1 MSAFDE
7 DIAAD
12 FILEAQEILDRLGEQ
27 LVALEQS
34 PQDNEQLNAVFRG
47 FHTLKG
53 GAGFLG
59 VHAMV
64 ELCHAAEETLGMAR
78 SGKAVLQANHFDAA
92 QQSLDWLQAMLDAV
106 SGGTE
111 PQHAPPELI
120 AMFDVDAAPAPAAV
134 AAAPVDAAAAI
145 AAAKSGSDM
154 IDEDE
159 FEALLDQLHGGA
171 APGSKPVG
179 AAAAIAAAKSGSDM
193 IDEDEFEALL
203 DQLHGSAAPGAK
215 PVGAAAAI
223 AAAKSGSDMIDE
235 DEFEALLDQLHGG
248 AAPGAKPVGAA
259 VAAAPKPAIPKPAP
273 VVPPRPASPPRPA
286 AAPAAAAKPAAAEAE
301 QTVRVDTKRLDAIV
315 NLIGELVLSRNRLK
329 TLRTRLKDEE
339 LDRAVSTLDI
349 ATARLQSAVMRTRMQ
364 PVGKVFSRF
373 PKVARDVARNLKKEV
388 ELELVGAET
397 ELDRNLVEALADPLV
412 HLVRNAI
419 DHGIEM
425 PDLREA
431 QGKQRSGHVRL
442 SAQQEG
448 DYVSI
453 EIQDDGAGIDPEK
466 LRAKAREKGLIDPE
480 AAARL
485 SSEECLH
492 LVFLPGFSTKQEV
505 TDISGRGVGMDV
517 VQSRIRELSGQIQIQ
532 SELGRGSRFLIRVPL
547 TLAILPTL
555 LVQAGQDIY
564 ALPLARVMEVLHA
577 PRTSLGWF
585 DGRAVLDRRSHTL
598 PLLDLRQWLD
608 VEPAPSTLMT
618 IVVLQ
623 VGEARFGLVVDQVR
637 GREEVVIKPL
647 PKALRGLKGY
657 AGATLIGDGR
667 MALILDVDGLRNSQG

>member
-1 MSAFDE
+1 MLTTCFRIWGCNTMSAVPD

-27 LVALEQS
+27 LVSLEQS
-34 PQDNEQLNAVFRG
+34 PQDSDQLNAVFRG

-59 VHAMV
+59 IQAMV

-78 SGKAVLQANHFDAA
+78 SGKATLQAHHFDAA
-92 QQSLDWLQAMLDAV
+92 QQSLDYLQSMLDSV
-106 SGGTE
+106 SAGEE
-111 PQHAPPELI
+111 PGYAPPELI
-120 AMFDVDAAPAPAAV
+120 AQFDVNGPATPVAAV
-134 AAAPVDAAAAI
+134 AAPASGELITDDEFEALLDTLHGGAAPTAVAGAGKADDGLI
-145 AAAKSGSDM
+145 G
-154 IDEDE
+154 EDE

-171 APGSKPVG
+171 V
-179 AAAAIAAAKSGSDM
+179 
-193 IDEDEFEALL
+193 
-203 DQLHGSAAPGAK
+203 PGAK
-215 PVGAAAAI
+215 PV
-223 AAAKSGSDMIDE
+223 
-235 DEFEALLDQLHGG
+235 
-248 AAPGAKPVGAA
+248 AAP
-259 VAAAPKPAIPKPAP
+259 AP
-273 VVPPRPASPPRPA
+273 PPRAA
-286 AAPAAAAKPAAAEAE
+286 AAPAAKPTANKPVAEAE
-301 QTVRVDTKRLDAIV
+301 HTVRVDTKRLDAIV

-329 TLRTRLKDEE
+329 TLRARLHDEE

-388 ELELVGAET
+388 ELELIGAET

-419 DHGIEM
+419 DHGVET

-431 QGKQRSGHVRL
+431 QGKPRSGHVRL

-453 EIQDDGAGIDPEK
+453 EVQDDGAGIDPER
-466 LRAKAREKGLIDPE
+466 LRQKAREKGLIDPE

-485 SSEECLH
+485 TSEECLH

-532 SELGRGSRFLIRVPL
+532 SELGRGSRFMIRVPL

-555 LVQAGQDIY
+555 LVQAGDDVY

-577 PRTSLGWF
+577 PNTSLGWF
-585 DGRAVLDRRSHTL
+585 DGRAVLDRKSHTL
-598 PLLDLRQWLD
+598 PLVDLRHWLA
-608 VEPAPSTLMT
+608 VAPAASQLLT

-623 VGEARFGLVVDQVR
+623 AGEARFGLVVDQVR

-647 PKALRGLKGY
+647 PKALRGLRGY

-667 MALILDVDGLRNSQG
+667 MSLILDVDGLR

>member
-1 MSAFDE
+1 MSAVPD

-27 LVALEQS
+27 LVSLEQS
-34 PQDNEQLNAVFRG
+34 PQDSDQLNAVFRG

-59 VHAMV
+59 IQAMV

-78 SGKAVLQANHFDAA
+78 SGQAVLQAHHFDAA
-92 QQSLDWLQAMLDAV
+92 QQSLDYLQSMLDSV
-106 SGGTE
+106 SAGTE
-111 PQHAPPELI
+111 PGYAPPELI
-120 AMFDVDAAPAPAAV
+120 AQFDVNGPATPAPAAAT
-134 AAAPVDAAAAI
+134 AAAPT
-145 AAAKSGSDM
+145 SGELITD
-154 IDEDE
+154 DE
-159 FEALLDQLHGGA
+159 FEALLDTLHGGA
-171 APGSKPVG
+171 APTAVTPTKKAGDG
-179 AAAAIAAAKSGSDM
+179 LIG
-193 IDEDEFEALL
+193 
-203 DQLHGSAAPGAK
+203 
-215 PVGAAAAI
+215 
-223 AAAKSGSDMIDE
+223 E

-248 AAPGAKPVGAA
+248 AAPGAK
-259 VAAAPKPAIPKPAP
+259 AAPVA
-273 VVPPRPASPPRPA
+273 PA
-286 AAPAAAAKPAAAEAE
+286 AAPRAPAAPALPAKPAANKPVAEAE
-301 QTVRVDTKRLDAIV
+301 HTVRVDTKRLDAIV

-329 TLRTRLKDEE
+329 TLRARLHDEE

-419 DHGIEM
+419 DHGIET

-431 QGKQRSGHVRL
+431 QGKPRSGHVRL

-453 EIQDDGAGIDPEK
+453 EVQDDGAGIDPER
-466 LRAKAREKGLIDPE
+466 LRQKAREKGLIDPE

-485 SSEECLH
+485 TSEECLH

-532 SELGRGSRFLIRVPL
+532 SELGRGSRFMIRVPL

-555 LVQAGQDIY
+555 LVQAGEDVY

-577 PRTSLGWF
+577 PNTSLGWF
-585 DGRAVLDRRSHTL
+585 DGRAVLDRKSHTL
-598 PLLDLRQWLD
+598 PLVDLRHWLD
-608 VEPAPSTLMT
+608 VEPAASPLLT

-623 VGEARFGLVVDQVR
+623 AGEARFGLVVDQVR

-647 PKALRGLKGY
+647 PKALRGLRGY

-667 MALILDVDGLRNSQG
+667 MSLILDVDGLR

>member
-1 MSAFDE
+1 MSAVSD
-7 DIAAD
+7 DITAD
-12 FILEAQEILDRLGEQ
+12 FIIEAQEILDRLGEQ
-27 LVALEQS
+27 LVSLEQA
-34 PQDNEQLNAVFRG
+34 PQDSEQLNAVFRG
-47 FHTLKG
+47 YHTLKG

-59 VHAMV
+59 VTAMV
-64 ELCHAAEETLGMAR
+64 ELCHAAEEALGIAR
-78 SGKAVLQANHFDAA
+78 AGQAVLQAHHFDAA
-92 QQSLDWLQAMLDAV
+92 QQSLDYLQSMLDAV
-106 SGGTE
+106 SSGTE
-111 PQHAPPELI
+111 PGYAPPELI
-120 AMFDVDAAPAPAAV
+120 AQFDMHGGGTAAPTAAAPAAAGGDLITEDEFEALLDQLHGGNAPTAV
-134 AAAPVDAAAAI
+134 AP
-145 AAAKSGSDM
+145 AKKADDGLIS
-154 IDEDE
+154 EDE

-171 APGSKPVG
+171 APGSKPV
-179 AAAAIAAAKSGSDM
+179 AAT
-193 IDEDEFEALL
+193 
-203 DQLHGSAAPGAK
+203 P
-215 PVGAAAAI
+215 
-223 AAAKSGSDMIDE
+223 
-235 DEFEALLDQLHGG
+235 
-248 AAPGAKPVGAA
+248 
-259 VAAAPKPAIPKPAP
+259 VAATPA
-273 VVPPRPASPPRPA
+273 PRPA
-286 AAPAAAAKPAAAEAE
+286 AATAAAKPAAKPLAEAE
-301 QTVRVDTKRLDAIV
+301 HTVRVDTKRLDAIV

-329 TLRTRLKDEE
+329 TLRARLRDEE

-373 PKVARDVARNLKKEV
+373 PKVARDVARSLKKEV
-388 ELELVGAET
+388 DLELIGAET

-419 DHGIEM
+419 DHGVEM
-425 PDLREA
+425 PELREA
-431 QGKQRSGHVRL
+431 QGKPRMGHVRL

-453 EIQDDGAGIDPEK
+453 EVQDDGAGIDPEK

-492 LVFLPGFSTKQEV
+492 LVFLPGFSTKQQV

-555 LVQAGQDIY
+555 LVQAGEDVY

-598 PLLDLRQWLD
+598 PLVDLRQWLD
-608 VEPAPSTLMT
+608 VTPAASTLLT

-623 VGEARFGLVVDQVR
+623 AGEARFGLVVDQVR

-647 PKALRGLKGY
+647 PKALRGLRGY

-667 MALILDVDGLRNSQG
+667 MALILDVDGLR

>member
-1 MSAFDE
+1 MSAVSD
-7 DIAAD
+7 DITAD
-12 FILEAQEILDRLGEQ
+12 FIIEAQEILDRLGEQ
-27 LVALEQS
+27 LVSLEQA
-34 PQDNEQLNAVFRG
+34 PQDSDQLNAVFRG
-47 FHTLKG
+47 YHTLKG

-59 VHAMV
+59 VTAMV
-64 ELCHAAEETLGMAR
+64 ELCHAAEEALGAAR
-78 SGKAVLQANHFDAA
+78 AGQAVLQAHHFDAA
-92 QQSLDWLQAMLDAV
+92 QQSLDYLQSMLDAV
-106 SGGTE
+106 SSGTE
-111 PQHAPPELI
+111 PGYAPPDLI
-120 AMFDVDAAPAPAAV
+120 AQFDVHGGAV
-134 AAAPVDAAAAI
+134 AATAAAA
-145 AAAKSGSDM
+145 APTAGGSDL
-154 IDEDE
+154 ITDDEFEALLDQLHGGNAPTAVAPAKKADDGLISEDE

-171 APGSKPVG
+171 APGTKP
-179 AAAAIAAAKSGSDM
+179 AAVVAPAPIAA
-193 IDEDEFEALL
+193 
-203 DQLHGSAAPGAK
+203 
-215 PVGAAAAI
+215 
-223 AAAKSGSDMIDE
+223 
-235 DEFEALLDQLHGG
+235 
-248 AAPGAKPVGAA
+248 
-259 VAAAPKPAIPKPAP
+259 
-273 VVPPRPASPPRPA
+273 PRPV
-286 AAPAAAAKPAAAEAE
+286 AAPAPAAKPAAKPLAEAE
-301 QTVRVDTKRLDAIV
+301 HTVRVDTKRLDAIV

-329 TLRTRLKDEE
+329 TLRARLRDEE

-373 PKVARDVARNLKKEV
+373 PKVARDVARSLKKEV
-388 ELELVGAET
+388 DLELIGAET

-419 DHGIEM
+419 DHGVEM

-431 QGKQRSGHVRL
+431 QGKPRMGHVRL

-453 EIQDDGAGIDPEK
+453 EVQDDGAGIDPEK

-492 LVFLPGFSTKQEV
+492 LVFLPGFSTKQQV

-555 LVQAGQDIY
+555 LVQAGEDVY

-598 PLLDLRQWLD
+598 PLVDLRQWLD
-608 VEPAPSTLMT
+608 VTPAASPLLT

-623 VGEARFGLVVDQVR
+623 AGEARFGLVVDQVR

-647 PKALRGLKGY
+647 PKALRGLRGY

-667 MALILDVDGLRNSQG
+667 MALILDVDGLR

>member
-1 MSAFDE
+1 MSGIAD

-12 FILEAQEILDRLGEQ
+12 FIIEAQEILDRLGEQ
-27 LVALEQS
+27 LVTLEQD
-34 PQDNEQLNAVFRG
+34 PQDSPRLNAVFRG
-47 FHTLKG
+47 YHTLKG

-59 VHAMV
+59 IHAMV
-64 ELCHAAEETLGMAR
+64 ELCHAAEETLGLAR
-78 SGKAVLQANHFDAA
+78 SGQATLQPHHFDAG
-92 QQSLDWLQAMLDAV
+92 QQSLDYLQAMLVAV
-106 SGGTE
+106 SAGEE
-111 PQHAPPELI
+111 PGHAPPDLI
-120 AMFDVDAAPAPAAV
+120 AQFDVGVAPSPAAS
-134 AAAPVDAAAAI
+134 APLAGNDT
-145 AAAKSGSDM
+145 GSEM
-154 IDEDE
+154 ISDDE

-171 APGSKPVG
+171 APTAVAPKADDG
-179 AAAAIAAAKSGSDM
+179 M
-193 IDEDEFEALL
+193 I
-203 DQLHGSAAPGAK
+203 S
-215 PVGAAAAI
+215 
-223 AAAKSGSDMIDE
+223 E

-248 AAPGAKPVGAA
+248 AVPGSTLAQQAPVAQAA
-259 VAAAPKPAIPKPAP
+259 PPPKRPVAAPAPKPAKPL
-273 VVPPRPASPPRPA
+273 
-286 AAPAAAAKPAAAEAE
+286 AEAE
-301 QTVRVDTKRLDAIV
+301 HTVRVDTKRLDAIV

-329 TLRTRLKDEE
+329 TLRVRLRDEE

-373 PKVARDVARNLKKEV
+373 PKVARDVARSLNKEV
-388 ELELVGAET
+388 ELELFGAET

-419 DHGIEM
+419 DHGVEM

-431 QGKQRSGHVRL
+431 QGKPRSGHVRL

-453 EIQDDGAGIDPEK
+453 EVQDDGAGIDPEK

-492 LVFLPGFSTKQEV
+492 LVFLPGFSTKAEV

-532 SELGRGSRFLIRVPL
+532 SELGRGSRFMIRVPL

-555 LVQAGQDIY
+555 LVQAGEDVY
-564 ALPLARVMEVLHA
+564 ALPLARVLEVLHA
-577 PRTSLGWF
+577 PATSLGWF
-585 DGRAVLDRRSHTL
+585 DGRAVLDRLSHTL
-598 PLLDLRQWLD
+598 ALVDLRHWLD
-608 VEPAPSTLMT
+608 VEPAPSHLLT

-623 VGEARFGLVVDQVR
+623 AGETRFGLVVDQVR

-647 PKALRGLKGY
+647 PKALRGLRGY

-667 MALILDVDGLRNSQG
+667 MALILDVDGLRSPHDG

>member
-1 MSAFDE
+1 MSAVSD
-7 DIAAD
+7 DITAD
-12 FILEAQEILDRLGEQ
+12 FIIEAQEILDRLGEQ
-27 LVALEQS
+27 LVSLEQA
-34 PQDNEQLNAVFRG
+34 PQDTEQLNAVFRG
-47 FHTLKG
+47 YHTLKG

-59 VHAMV
+59 VTAMV
-64 ELCHAAEETLGMAR
+64 ELCHAAEEALGAAR
-78 SGKAVLQANHFDAA
+78 AGQAVLQAHHFDAA
-92 QQSLDWLQAMLDAV
+92 QQSLDYLQSMLDAV
-106 SGGTE
+106 SSGTE
-111 PQHAPPELI
+111 PGYAPPDLI
-120 AMFDVDAAPAPAAV
+120 AQFDVHGGAVAAPAA
-134 AAAPVDAAAAI
+134 AAAPAAG
-145 AAAKSGSDM
+145 GSDL
-154 IDEDE
+154 ITDDE
-159 FEALLDQLHGGA
+159 FEALLDQLHGGN
-171 APGSKPVG
+171 APTAVAP
-179 AAAAIAAAKSGSDM
+179 AKKADDGLIS
-193 IDEDEFEALL
+193 
-203 DQLHGSAAPGAK
+203 
-215 PVGAAAAI
+215 
-223 AAAKSGSDMIDE
+223 E

-248 AAPGAKPVGAA
+248 AAPGAKPAA
-259 VAAAPKPAIPKPAP
+259 VVAPAP
-273 VVPPRPASPPRPA
+273 IAAPRPA
-286 AAPAAAAKPAAAEAE
+286 AAPAPAAKPAAKPLAEAE
-301 QTVRVDTKRLDAIV
+301 HTVRVDTKRLDAIV

-329 TLRTRLKDEE
+329 TLRARLRDEE

-373 PKVARDVARNLKKEV
+373 PKVARDVARSLKKEV
-388 ELELVGAET
+388 DLELIGAET

-419 DHGIEM
+419 DHGVEM

-431 QGKQRSGHVRL
+431 QGKPRMGHVRL

-453 EIQDDGAGIDPEK
+453 EVQDDGAGIDPEK

-492 LVFLPGFSTKQEV
+492 LVFLPGFSTKQQV

-555 LVQAGQDIY
+555 LVQAGEDVY

-598 PLLDLRQWLD
+598 PLVDLRQWLD
-608 VEPAPSTLMT
+608 VTPAASTLLT

-623 VGEARFGLVVDQVR
+623 AGEARFGLVVDQVR

-647 PKALRGLKGY
+647 PKALRGLRGY

-667 MALILDVDGLRNSQG
+667 MALILDVDGLRSPHD

>member
-1 MSAFDE
+1 MSAVSD
-7 DIAAD
+7 DITAD
-12 FILEAQEILDRLGEQ
+12 FIIEAQEILDRLGEQ
-27 LVALEQS
+27 LVSLEQA
-34 PQDNEQLNAVFRG
+34 PQDGEQLNAVFRG
-47 FHTLKG
+47 YHTLKG

-59 VHAMV
+59 VTAMV
-64 ELCHAAEETLGMAR
+64 ELCHAAEEALGAAR
-78 SGKAVLQANHFDAA
+78 AGQAVLQAHHFDAA
-92 QQSLDWLQAMLDAV
+92 QQSLDYLQSMLDAV
-106 SGGTE
+106 SSGTE
-111 PQHAPPELI
+111 PGYAPPDLI
-120 AMFDVDAAPAPAAV
+120 AQFDVHGGT
-134 AAAPVDAAAAI
+134 AAAPVAAAAP
-145 AAAKSGSDM
+145 AAGSSDL
-154 IDEDE
+154 ITDDE
-159 FEALLDQLHGGA
+159 FEALLDQLHGGN
-171 APGSKPVG
+171 APTAVAP
-179 AAAAIAAAKSGSDM
+179 AKKADDGLIS
-193 IDEDEFEALL
+193 
-203 DQLHGSAAPGAK
+203 
-215 PVGAAAAI
+215 
-223 AAAKSGSDMIDE
+223 E

-248 AAPGAKPVGAA
+248 AAPGARPAAA
-259 VAAAPKPAIPKPAP
+259 VAPAP
-273 VVPPRPASPPRPA
+273 LAAPRPA
-286 AAPAAAAKPAAAEAE
+286 AAPAPAPKPAAKPLAEAE
-301 QTVRVDTKRLDAIV
+301 HTVRVDTKRLDAIV

-329 TLRTRLKDEE
+329 TLRARLRDEE

-373 PKVARDVARNLKKEV
+373 PKVARDVARSLKKEV
-388 ELELVGAET
+388 DLELIGAET

-419 DHGIEM
+419 DHGVEM

-431 QGKQRSGHVRL
+431 QGKPRMGHVRL

-453 EIQDDGAGIDPEK
+453 EVQDDGAGIDPEK

-492 LVFLPGFSTKQEV
+492 LVFLPGFSTKQQV

-555 LVQAGQDIY
+555 LVQAGEDVY

-577 PRTSLGWF
+577 PGTSLGWF

-598 PLLDLRQWLD
+598 PLVDLRQWLD
-608 VEPAPSTLMT
+608 VTPATSTLLT

-623 VGEARFGLVVDQVR
+623 AGEARFGLVVDQVR

-647 PKALRGLKGY
+647 PKALRGLRGY

-667 MALILDVDGLRNSQG
+667 MALILDVDGLR

>member
-1 MSAFDE
+1 MSAVSD
-7 DIAAD
+7 DITAD
-12 FILEAQEILDRLGEQ
+12 FIIEAQEILDRLGEQ
-27 LVALEQS
+27 LVSLEQA
-34 PQDNEQLNAVFRG
+34 PQDSDQLNAVFRG
-47 FHTLKG
+47 YHTLKG

-59 VHAMV
+59 VTAMV
-64 ELCHAAEETLGMAR
+64 ELCHAAEEALGAAR
-78 SGKAVLQANHFDAA
+78 AGQAVLQAHHFDAA
-92 QQSLDWLQAMLDAV
+92 QQSLDYLQSMLDAV
-106 SGGTE
+106 SSGTE
-111 PQHAPPELI
+111 PGYAPPDLI
-120 AMFDVDAAPAPAAV
+120 AQFDVHGGAVAAPAA
-134 AAAPVDAAAAI
+134 AAAPAAG
-145 AAAKSGSDM
+145 GSDL
-154 IDEDE
+154 ITDDE
-159 FEALLDQLHGGA
+159 FEALLDQLHGGN
-171 APGSKPVG
+171 APTAVAP
-179 AAAAIAAAKSGSDM
+179 AKKADDGLIS
-193 IDEDEFEALL
+193 
-203 DQLHGSAAPGAK
+203 
-215 PVGAAAAI
+215 
-223 AAAKSGSDMIDE
+223 E

-248 AAPGAKPVGAA
+248 AAPGAKPV
-259 VAAAPKPAIPKPAP
+259 AAAPPAP
-273 VVPPRPASPPRPA
+273 
-286 AAPAAAAKPAAAEAE
+286 APAARPTAPAPAAKPAAKPLAEAE
-301 QTVRVDTKRLDAIV
+301 HTVRVDTKRLDAIV

-329 TLRTRLKDEE
+329 TLRARLRDEE

-373 PKVARDVARNLKKEV
+373 PKVARDVARSLKKEV
-388 ELELVGAET
+388 DLELIGAET

-419 DHGIEM
+419 DHGVEM

-431 QGKQRSGHVRL
+431 QGKPRMGHVRL

-453 EIQDDGAGIDPEK
+453 EVQDDGAGIDPEK

-492 LVFLPGFSTKQEV
+492 LVFLPGFSTKAQV

-532 SELGRGSRFLIRVPL
+532 SELGRGSRFMIRVPL

-555 LVQAGQDIY
+555 LVQAGEDVY

-598 PLLDLRQWLD
+598 PLVDLRQWLD
-608 VEPAPSTLMT
+608 VTPAASPLLT

-623 VGEARFGLVVDQVR
+623 AGEARFGLVVDQVR

-647 PKALRGLKGY
+647 PKALRGLRGY

-667 MALILDVDGLRNSQG
+667 MALILDVDGLR

>member
-1 MSAFDE
+1 MSAVPD

-27 LVALEQS
+27 LVTLEQA
-34 PQDNEQLNAVFRG
+34 PQDADQLNAVFRG

-59 VHAMV
+59 IQAMV

-78 SGKAVLQANHFDAA
+78 SGQAVLQAHHFDAA
-92 QQSLDWLQAMLDAV
+92 QQSLDYLQSMLDSV
-106 SGGTE
+106 SAGEE
-111 PQHAPPELI
+111 PGYAPPALI
-120 AMFDVDAAPAPAAV
+120 AQFDVNGSAPAR
-134 AAAPVDAAAAI
+134 AAATSAPVHATAPAGDLI
-145 AAAKSGSDM
+145 TD
-154 IDEDE
+154 DE

-171 APGSKPVG
+171 APTAVP
-179 AAAAIAAAKSGSDM
+179 IARKADDGL
-193 IDEDEFEALL
+193 I
-203 DQLHGSAAPGAK
+203 G
-215 PVGAAAAI
+215 
-223 AAAKSGSDMIDE
+223 E

-248 AAPGAKPVGAA
+248 AAPGARP
-259 VAAAPKPAIPKPAP
+259 VAAAPAVAPA
-273 VVPPRPASPPRPA
+273 PRPAV
-286 AAPAAAAKPAAAEAE
+286 APAPATAPKPAAAKPVAEAE
-301 QTVRVDTKRLDAIV
+301 HTVRVDTKRLDAIV

-329 TLRTRLKDEE
+329 TLRARLHDEE

-388 ELELVGAET
+388 ELELIGADT

-419 DHGIEM
+419 DHGVEM

-431 QGKQRSGHVRL
+431 QGKPRSGHVRL

-453 EIQDDGAGIDPEK
+453 EVQDDGAGIDPER

-532 SELGRGSRFLIRVPL
+532 SELGRGSRFMIRVPL

-555 LVQAGQDIY
+555 LVQAGEDVY

-577 PRTSLGWF
+577 PNSQLGWF

-598 PLLDLRQWLD
+598 PLVDLRHWLA
-608 VEPAPSTLMT
+608 VEPVASPLLT

-623 VGEARFGLVVDQVR
+623 AGEARFGLVVDQVR

-647 PKALRGLKGY
+647 PKTLRGLRGY

-667 MALILDVDGLRNSQG
+667 MALILDVDGLR

>member
-1 MSAFDE
+1 MSAVSD
-7 DIAAD
+7 DITAD
-12 FILEAQEILDRLGEQ
+12 FIIEAQEILDRLGEQ
-27 LVALEQS
+27 LVSLEQA
-34 PQDNEQLNAVFRG
+34 PQDSDQLNAVFRG
-47 FHTLKG
+47 YHTLKG

-59 VHAMV
+59 VTAMV
-64 ELCHAAEETLGMAR
+64 ELCHAAEETLGAAR
-78 SGKAVLQANHFDAA
+78 AGQAVLQAHHFDAA
-92 QQSLDWLQAMLDAV
+92 QQSLDYLQSMLDAV
-106 SGGTE
+106 SSGTE
-111 PQHAPPELI
+111 PGYAPPDLI
-120 AMFDVDAAPAPAAV
+120 AQFDVHGGAVAAPAA
-134 AAAPVDAAAAI
+134 AAAPTAG
-145 AAAKSGSDM
+145 GSDL
-154 IDEDE
+154 ITDDEFEALLDQLHGGNAPTAVAPAKKADDGLISEDE

-171 APGSKPVG
+171 APGTKP
-179 AAAAIAAAKSGSDM
+179 AAVVAPAPIAAPRPV
-193 IDEDEFEALL
+193 
-203 DQLHGSAAPGAK
+203 AAPA
-215 PVGAAAAI
+215 
-223 AAAKSGSDMIDE
+223 
-235 DEFEALLDQLHGG
+235 
-248 AAPGAKPVGAA
+248 
-259 VAAAPKPAIPKPAP
+259 PAP
-273 VVPPRPASPPRPA
+273 V
-286 AAPAAAAKPAAAEAE
+286 AKPAAKPLAEAE
-301 QTVRVDTKRLDAIV
+301 HTVRVDTKRLDAIV

-329 TLRTRLKDEE
+329 TLRARLRDEE

-373 PKVARDVARNLKKEV
+373 PKVARDVARSLKKEV
-388 ELELVGAET
+388 DLELIGAET

-419 DHGIEM
+419 DHGVEM

-431 QGKQRSGHVRL
+431 QGKPRMGHVRL

-453 EIQDDGAGIDPEK
+453 EVQDDGAGIDPEK

-492 LVFLPGFSTKQEV
+492 LVFLPGFSTKQQV

-555 LVQAGQDIY
+555 LVQAGEDVY

-598 PLLDLRQWLD
+598 PLVDLRQWLD
-608 VEPAPSTLMT
+608 VTPAASPLLT

-623 VGEARFGLVVDQVR
+623 AGEARFGLVVDQVR

-647 PKALRGLKGY
+647 PKALRGLRGY

-667 MALILDVDGLRNSQG
+667 MALILDVDGLR

>member
-1 MSAFDE
+1 MSAFAD

-12 FILEAQEILDRLGEQ
+12 FIIEAQEILDRLGEQ
-27 LVALEQS
+27 LVTLEQA
-34 PQDNEQLNAVFRG
+34 PEDADQLNAVFRG

-53 GAGFLG
+53 GAGFLSITP
-59 VHAMV
+59 MV

-78 SGKAVLQANHFDAA
+78 SGKAQLLAHHFDAA
-92 QQSLDWLQAMLDAV
+92 QQSLDWLQSMLDAV
-106 SGGTE
+106 SSGTE
-111 PQHAPPELI
+111 PGH
-120 AMFDVDAAPAPAAV
+120 APAALIAQFDV
-134 AAAPVDAAAAI
+134 GTAPVPAPVAVPVAPAGDLI
-145 AAAKSGSDM
+145 T
-154 IDEDE
+154 EDE
-159 FEALLDQLHGGA
+159 FEALLDSLHGKS
-171 APGSKPVG
+171 APSAV
-179 AAAAIAAAKSGSDM
+179 AAKPADDL
-193 IDEDEFEALL
+193 ITEDEFEALL
-203 DQLHGSAAPGAK
+203 DTLHGSAAPGT
-215 PVGAAAAI
+215 
-223 AAAKSGSDMIDE
+223 S
-235 DEFEALLDQLHGG
+235 
-248 AAPGAKPVGAA
+248 AAPA
-259 VAAAPKPAIPKPAP
+259 VAVAPAA
-273 VVPPRPASPPRPA
+273 PRPAPAPA
-286 AAPAAAAKPAAAEAE
+286 ARPTAAAKPAAAPAKASEPE
-301 QTVRVDTKRLDAIV
+301 HTVRVDTKRLDAIV

-329 TLRTRLKDEE
+329 TLRSRLKDEE

-373 PKVARDVARNLKKEV
+373 PKVARDVARSLQKEV
-388 ELELVGAET
+388 DLELIGADT

-419 DHGIEM
+419 DHGVEM

-431 QGKQRSGHVRL
+431 QGKPRMGRVRL

-453 EIQDDGAGIDPEK
+453 EVQDDGAGIDPER

-485 SSEECLH
+485 TSEECLH
-492 LVFLPGFSTKQEV
+492 LVFLPGFSTKQQV

-555 LVQAGQDIY
+555 LVQAGEDVY

-577 PRTSLGWF
+577 PATSLGWF
-585 DGRAVLDRRSHTL
+585 DGRAVLDRKTHTL
-598 PLLDLRQWLD
+598 ALVDLRQWLG
-608 VEPAPSTLMT
+608 VTPTLSPLLT

-647 PKALRGLKGY
+647 PRALRGLRGY

-667 MALILDVDGLRNSQG
+667 MALILDVDGLRGGQD

>member
-1 MSAFDE
+1 MSAVPD

-27 LVALEQS
+27 LVSLEQA
-34 PQDNEQLNAVFRG
+34 PQDGDQLNAVFRG

-59 VHAMV
+59 IQAMV

-78 SGKAVLQANHFDAA
+78 SGQATLQAHHFDAA
-92 QQSLDWLQAMLDAV
+92 QQSLDYLQSMLDSV
-106 SGGTE
+106 SAGTE
-111 PQHAPPELI
+111 PGYAPPELI
-120 AMFDVDAAPAPAAV
+120 AQFDVNGPATPAAATS
-134 AAAPVDAAAAI
+134 AAAGAS
-145 AAAKSGSDM
+145 SGELITD
-154 IDEDE
+154 DE

-171 APGSKPVG
+171 APTVVAVKKDDG
-179 AAAAIAAAKSGSDM
+179 M
-193 IDEDEFEALL
+193 ISEDEFE
-203 DQLHGSAAPGAK
+203 S
-215 PVGAAAAI
+215 
-223 AAAKSGSDMIDE
+223 
-235 DEFEALLDQLHGG
+235 LLDQLHGG
-248 AAPGAKPVGAA
+248 AAPGAKA
-259 VAAAPKPAIPKPAP
+259 VAVAPAP
-273 VVPPRPASPPRPA
+273 APAPRAV
-286 AAPAAAAKPAAAEAE
+286 AAPAASAASKPAPNKPVAEAE
-301 QTVRVDTKRLDAIV
+301 HTVRVDTKRLDAIV

-329 TLRTRLKDEE
+329 TLRARLHDEE

-373 PKVARDVARNLKKEV
+373 PKVARDVARSLKKEV
-388 ELELVGAET
+388 ELELIGAET

-419 DHGIEM
+419 DHGVEM
-425 PDLREA
+425 PELREA
-431 QGKQRSGHVRL
+431 QGKPRSGHVRL

-453 EIQDDGAGIDPEK
+453 EVQDDGAGIDPER
-466 LRAKAREKGLIDPE
+466 LRQKAREKGLIDPE

-492 LVFLPGFSTKQEV
+492 LVFLPGFSTKQQV

-532 SELGRGSRFLIRVPL
+532 SELGRGSRFMIRVPL

-555 LVQAGQDIY
+555 LVQAGEDVY

-577 PRTSLGWF
+577 PNTSLGWF
-585 DGRAVLDRRSHTL
+585 DGRAVLDRKSHTL
-598 PLLDLRQWLD
+598 ALVDLRHWLD
-608 VEPAPSTLMT
+608 VEPMPSSLLT

-623 VGEARFGLVVDQVR
+623 AGEARFGLVVDQVR

-647 PKALRGLKGY
+647 PKALRGLRGY

-667 MALILDVDGLRNSQG
+667 MALILDVDGLRTHHD

>member
-1 MSAFDE
+1 MSAVSD
-7 DIAAD
+7 DITAD
-12 FILEAQEILDRLGEQ
+12 FIIEAQEILDRLGEQ
-27 LVALEQS
+27 LVSLEQA
-34 PQDNEQLNAVFRG
+34 PQDTEQLNAVFRG
-47 FHTLKG
+47 YHTLKG

-59 VHAMV
+59 VTAMV
-64 ELCHAAEETLGMAR
+64 ELCHAAEEALGIAR
-78 SGKAVLQANHFDAA
+78 AGQAVLQAHHFDAA
-92 QQSLDWLQAMLDAV
+92 QQSLDYLQAMLDAV
-106 SGGTE
+106 SSGTE
-111 PQHAPPELI
+111 PGYAPPELI
-120 AMFDVDAAPAPAAV
+120 AQFDMHGGAVAAPAA
-134 AAAPVDAAAAI
+134 AAAPAAG
-145 AAAKSGSDM
+145 GSDL
-154 IDEDE
+154 ITDDE
-159 FEALLDQLHGGA
+159 FEALLDQLHGGN
-171 APGSKPVG
+171 APTAVAP
-179 AAAAIAAAKSGSDM
+179 AKKADDGLIS
-193 IDEDEFEALL
+193 
-203 DQLHGSAAPGAK
+203 
-215 PVGAAAAI
+215 
-223 AAAKSGSDMIDE
+223 E

-248 AAPGAKPVGAA
+248 AAPGAKPIA
-259 VAAAPKPAIPKPAP
+259 
-273 VVPPRPASPPRPA
+273 A
-286 AAPAAAAKPAAAEAE
+286 AAPAPIAGPRPLAAPAAPAPAAATKPAAKPLAEAE
-301 QTVRVDTKRLDAIV
+301 HTVRVDTKRLDAIV

-329 TLRTRLKDEE
+329 TLRARLRDEE

-373 PKVARDVARNLKKEV
+373 PKVARDVARSLKKEV
-388 ELELVGAET
+388 DLELIGAET

-419 DHGIEM
+419 DHGVEM

-431 QGKQRSGHVRL
+431 QGKPRMGHVRL

-453 EIQDDGAGIDPEK
+453 EVQDDGAGIDPEK

-492 LVFLPGFSTKQEV
+492 LVFLPGFSTKQQV

-555 LVQAGQDIY
+555 LVQAGEDVY

-598 PLLDLRQWLD
+598 PLVDLRQWLD
-608 VEPAPSTLMT
+608 VTPAASTLLT

-623 VGEARFGLVVDQVR
+623 AGEARFGLVVDQVR

-647 PKALRGLKGY
+647 PKALRGLRGY

-667 MALILDVDGLRNSQG
+667 MALILDVDGLRSPHD

>member
-1 MSAFDE
+1 MSAVAD
-7 DIAAD
+7 DITAD
-12 FILEAQEILDRLGEQ
+12 FIIEAQEILDRLGEQ
-27 LVALEQS
+27 LVSLEQA
-34 PQDNEQLNAVFRG
+34 PQDNDQLNAVFRG
-47 FHTLKG
+47 YHTLKG

-59 VHAMV
+59 ITAMV
-64 ELCHAAEETLGMAR
+64 ELCHAAEEALGAAR
-78 SGKAVLQANHFDAA
+78 AGQAVLQAHHFDAA
-92 QQSLDWLQAMLDAV
+92 QQSLDYLQSMLDAV
-106 SGGTE
+106 SSGTE
-111 PQHAPPELI
+111 PGYAPPELI
-120 AMFDVDAAPAPAAV
+120 AQFDVHGGASPASS
-134 AAAPVDAAAAI
+134 AAAAATP
-145 AAAKSGSDM
+145 AAAGSDL
-154 IDEDE
+154 ITDDEFEALLDQLHGGSAPTAVAPPKKADDGLISEDE

-171 APGSKPVG
+171 V
-179 AAAAIAAAKSGSDM
+179 
-193 IDEDEFEALL
+193 
-203 DQLHGSAAPGAK
+203 PGAK
-215 PVGAAAAI
+215 PVAAA
-223 AAAKSGSDMIDE
+223 S
-235 DEFEALLDQLHGG
+235 
-248 AAPGAKPVGAA
+248 
-259 VAAAPKPAIPKPAP
+259 VAAAPAPAP
-273 VVPPRPASPPRPA
+273 APR
-286 AAPAAAAKPAAAEAE
+286 AAAKPAPNKPVAEAE
-301 QTVRVDTKRLDAIV
+301 HTVRVDTKRLDAIV

-329 TLRTRLKDEE
+329 TLRTRLRDEE

-373 PKVARDVARNLKKEV
+373 PKVARDVARSLQKEV
-388 ELELVGAET
+388 DLELIGAET

-419 DHGIEM
+419 DHGVEM

-431 QGKQRSGHVRL
+431 QGKPRMGHVRL

-453 EIQDDGAGIDPEK
+453 EVQDDGAGIDPEK

-492 LVFLPGFSTKQEV
+492 LVFLPGFSTKQQV

-555 LVQAGQDIY
+555 LVQAGEDVY

-598 PLLDLRQWLD
+598 PLVDLRQWLD
-608 VEPAPSTLMT
+608 VTPAASPLLT

-623 VGEARFGLVVDQVR
+623 AGEARFGLVVDQVR

-647 PKALRGLKGY
+647 PKALRGLRGY

-667 MALILDVDGLRNSQG
+667 MALILDVDGLR

>member
-1 MSAFDE
+1 MSAVPD

-27 LVALEQS
+27 LVSLEQS
-34 PQDNEQLNAVFRG
+34 PQDSDQLNAVFRG

-59 VHAMV
+59 IQAMV

-78 SGKAVLQANHFDAA
+78 SGQAVLQAHHFDAA
-92 QQSLDWLQAMLDAV
+92 QQSLDYLQSMLDSVAA
-106 SGGTE
+106 GTE
-111 PQHAPPELI
+111 PGYAPPALI
-120 AMFDVDAAPAPAAV
+120 AQFDVNGPAVPAAV
-134 AAAPVDAAAAI
+134 AAATPANPDLI
-145 AAAKSGSDM
+145 TD
-154 IDEDE
+154 DE
-159 FEALLDQLHGGA
+159 FEALLDTLHGGA
-171 APGSKPVG
+171 APTAVTPTKKGDDG
-179 AAAAIAAAKSGSDM
+179 LIG
-193 IDEDEFEALL
+193 
-203 DQLHGSAAPGAK
+203 
-215 PVGAAAAI
+215 
-223 AAAKSGSDMIDE
+223 E

-248 AAPGAKPVGAA
+248 AAPGALQ
-259 VAAAPKPAIPKPAP
+259 AAAPAPA
-273 VVPPRPASPPRPA
+273 PRPA
-286 AAPAAAAKPAAAEAE
+286 AAPAAAKPAANKPVAEAE
-301 QTVRVDTKRLDAIV
+301 HTVRVDTKRLDAIV

-329 TLRTRLKDEE
+329 TLRARLHDEE

-431 QGKQRSGHVRL
+431 QGKTRSGNVRL

-453 EIQDDGAGIDPEK
+453 EVQDDGAGIDPER

-555 LVQAGQDIY
+555 LVQAGEDIY

-577 PRTSLGWF
+577 PNTSLGWF

-598 PLLDLRQWLD
+598 PLVDLRHWLD
-608 VEPAPSTLMT
+608 VEPAASSLLT

-623 VGEARFGLVVDQVR
+623 AGEARFGLVVDQVR

-647 PKALRGLKGY
+647 PKALRGLRGY

-667 MALILDVDGLRNSQG
+667 MSLILDVDGLR

>member
-1 MSAFDE
+1 MSAVSD
-7 DIAAD
+7 DITAD
-12 FILEAQEILDRLGEQ
+12 FIIEAQEILDRLGEQ
-27 LVALEQS
+27 LVSLEQA
-34 PQDNEQLNAVFRG
+34 PQDSDQLNAVFRCY
-47 FHTLKG
+47 HTLKG

-59 VHAMV
+59 VTAMV
-64 ELCHAAEETLGMAR
+64 ELCHAAEEALGAAR
-78 SGKAVLQANHFDAA
+78 AGQAVLQAHHFDAA
-92 QQSLDWLQAMLDAV
+92 QQSLDYLQSMLDAV
-106 SGGTE
+106 SSGTE
-111 PQHAPPELI
+111 PGYAPPDLI
-120 AMFDVDAAPAPAAV
+120 AQFDVHGGAVAAPAA
-134 AAAPVDAAAAI
+134 AAAPTAG
-145 AAAKSGSDM
+145 GSDL
-154 IDEDE
+154 ITDDEFEALLDQLHGGNAPTAVAPAKKADDGLISEDE

-171 APGSKPVG
+171 APGTKP
-179 AAAAIAAAKSGSDM
+179 AAVVAPAPIAA
-193 IDEDEFEALL
+193 
-203 DQLHGSAAPGAK
+203 
-215 PVGAAAAI
+215 
-223 AAAKSGSDMIDE
+223 
-235 DEFEALLDQLHGG
+235 
-248 AAPGAKPVGAA
+248 
-259 VAAAPKPAIPKPAP
+259 
-273 VVPPRPASPPRPA
+273 PRPV
-286 AAPAAAAKPAAAEAE
+286 AAPAPAAKPAAKPLAEAE
-301 QTVRVDTKRLDAIV
+301 HTVRVDTKRLDAIV

-329 TLRTRLKDEE
+329 TLRARLRDEE

-373 PKVARDVARNLKKEV
+373 PKVARDVARSLKKEV
-388 ELELVGAET
+388 DLELIGAET

-419 DHGIEM
+419 DHGVEM

-431 QGKQRSGHVRL
+431 QGKPRMGHVRL

-453 EIQDDGAGIDPEK
+453 EVQDDGAGIDPEK

-492 LVFLPGFSTKQEV
+492 LVFLPGFSTKQQV

-555 LVQAGQDIY
+555 LVQAGEDVY

-598 PLLDLRQWLD
+598 PLVDLRQWLD
-608 VEPAPSTLMT
+608 VTPAASPLLT

-623 VGEARFGLVVDQVR
+623 AGEARFGLVVDQVR

-647 PKALRGLKGY
+647 PKALRGLRGY

-667 MALILDVDGLRNSQG
+667 MALILDVDGLR

>member
-1 MSAFDE
+1 MSAVSD
-7 DIAAD
+7 DITAD
-12 FILEAQEILDRLGEQ
+12 FIIEAQEILDRLGEQ
-27 LVALEQS
+27 LVSLEQA
-34 PQDNEQLNAVFRG
+34 PQDTEQLNAVFRG
-47 FHTLKG
+47 YHTLKG

-59 VHAMV
+59 VTAMV
-64 ELCHAAEETLGMAR
+64 ELCHAAEEALGIAR
-78 SGKAVLQANHFDAA
+78 AGQAVLQAHHFDAA
-92 QQSLDWLQAMLDAV
+92 QQSLDYLQAMLDAV
-106 SGGTE
+106 SSGTE
-111 PQHAPPELI
+111 PGYAPPELI
-120 AMFDVDAAPAPAAV
+120 AQFDMHGGAVAAPAA
-134 AAAPVDAAAAI
+134 AAAPAAG
-145 AAAKSGSDM
+145 GSDL
-154 IDEDE
+154 ITDDE
-159 FEALLDQLHGGA
+159 FEALLDQLHGGN
-171 APGSKPVG
+171 APTAV
-179 AAAAIAAAKSGSDM
+179 
-193 IDEDEFEALL
+193 
-203 DQLHGSAAPGAK
+203 APARKADDGL
-215 PVGAAAAI
+215 I
-223 AAAKSGSDMIDE
+223 SE

-248 AAPGAKPVGAA
+248 AAPGAKPIA
-259 VAAAPKPAIPKPAP
+259 
-273 VVPPRPASPPRPA
+273 A
-286 AAPAAAAKPAAAEAE
+286 AAPAPIAAPRPLAAPAAPASAAATKPAAKPLAEAE
-301 QTVRVDTKRLDAIV
+301 HTVRVDTKRLDAIV

-329 TLRTRLKDEE
+329 TLRARLRDEE

-373 PKVARDVARNLKKEV
+373 PKVARDVARSLKKEV
-388 ELELVGAET
+388 DLELIGAET

-419 DHGIEM
+419 DHGVEM

-431 QGKQRSGHVRL
+431 QGKPRMGHVRL

-453 EIQDDGAGIDPEK
+453 EVQDDGAGIDPEK

-492 LVFLPGFSTKQEV
+492 LVFLPGFSTKQQV

-555 LVQAGQDIY
+555 LVQAGEDVY

-598 PLLDLRQWLD
+598 PLVDLRQWLD
-608 VEPAPSTLMT
+608 VTPAASTLLT

-623 VGEARFGLVVDQVR
+623 AGEARFGLVVDQVR

-647 PKALRGLKGY
+647 PKALRGLRGY

-667 MALILDVDGLRNSQG
+667 MALILDVDGLRSPHD

>member
-1 MSAFDE
+1 MSAFAD

-12 FILEAQEILDRLGEQ
+12 FIIEAQEILDRLGEQ
-27 LVALEQS
+27 LVTLEQA
-34 PQDNEQLNAVFRG
+34 PEDADQLNAVFRG

-53 GAGFLG
+53 GAGFLSITP
-59 VHAMV
+59 MV

-78 SGKAVLQANHFDAA
+78 SGKAQLLAHHFDAA
-92 QQSLDWLQAMLDAV
+92 QQSLDWLQSMLDAV
-106 SGGTE
+106 SSGTE
-111 PQHAPPELI
+111 PGH
-120 AMFDVDAAPAPAAV
+120 APAALIAQFDVGTAPVPAPV
-134 AAAPVDAAAAI
+134 AAAGDLI
-145 AAAKSGSDM
+145 T
-154 IDEDE
+154 EDE
-159 FEALLDQLHGGA
+159 FEALLDSLHGKS
-171 APGSKPVG
+171 APSAV
-179 AAAAIAAAKSGSDM
+179 AAKPADDL
-193 IDEDEFEALL
+193 ITEDEFEALL
-203 DQLHGSAAPGAK
+203 DTLHGSAAPGT
-215 PVGAAAAI
+215 
-223 AAAKSGSDMIDE
+223 S
-235 DEFEALLDQLHGG
+235 
-248 AAPGAKPVGAA
+248 AAPA
-259 VAAAPKPAIPKPAP
+259 VAVAVAPAA
-273 VVPPRPASPPRPA
+273 PRPAPAPA
-286 AAPAAAAKPAAAEAE
+286 ARPTAAAKPAAAPAKASEPE
-301 QTVRVDTKRLDAIV
+301 HTVRVDTKRLDAIV

-329 TLRTRLKDEE
+329 TLRSRLKDEE

-373 PKVARDVARNLKKEV
+373 PKVARDVARSLQKEV
-388 ELELVGAET
+388 DLELIGADT

-419 DHGIEM
+419 DHGVEM

-431 QGKQRSGHVRL
+431 QGKPRMGRVRL

-453 EIQDDGAGIDPEK
+453 EVQDDGAGIDPER

-485 SSEECLH
+485 TSEECLH
-492 LVFLPGFSTKQEV
+492 LVFLPGFSTKQQV

-555 LVQAGQDIY
+555 LVQAGEDVY

-577 PRTSLGWF
+577 PATSLGWF
-585 DGRAVLDRRSHTL
+585 DGRAVLDRKTHTL
-598 PLLDLRQWLD
+598 ALVDLRQWLG
-608 VEPAPSTLMT
+608 VTPTLSPLLT

-647 PKALRGLKGY
+647 PRALRGLRGY

-667 MALILDVDGLRNSQG
+667 MALILDVDGLRGGQD

>member
-1 MSAFDE
+1 MSAVPD

-27 LVALEQS
+27 LVSLEQA
-34 PQDNEQLNAVFRG
+34 PQDADQLNAVFRG

-59 VHAMV
+59 IQAMV

-78 SGKAVLQANHFDAA
+78 SGQATLQAHHFDAA
-92 QQSLDWLQAMLDAV
+92 QQSLDYLQSMLDSV
-106 SGGTE
+106 SAGTE
-111 PQHAPPELI
+111 PGYAPPELI
-120 AMFDVDAAPAPAAV
+120 AQFDVNGPVTPAPAA
-134 AAAPVDAAAAI
+134 ATSPG
-145 AAAKSGSDM
+145 SGGEM
-154 IDEDE
+154 ITDDE

-171 APGSKPVG
+171 APTAV
-179 AAAAIAAAKSGSDM
+179 
-193 IDEDEFEALL
+193 
-203 DQLHGSAAPGAK
+203 AAPKKDDGLI
-215 PVGAAAAI
+215 G
-223 AAAKSGSDMIDE
+223 E

-248 AAPGAKPVGAA
+248 AVPGAKAI
-259 VAAAPKPAIPKPAP
+259 AAAS
-273 VVPPRPASPPRPA
+273 VPA
-286 AAPAAAAKPAAAEAE
+286 AAPRAVAAPAAPSAKPAPAKPVAEAE
-301 QTVRVDTKRLDAIV
+301 HTVRVDTKRLDAIV

-329 TLRTRLKDEE
+329 TLRARLHDEE

-373 PKVARDVARNLKKEV
+373 PKVARDVARSLKKEV
-388 ELELVGAET
+388 ELELIGAET

-419 DHGIEM
+419 DHGVEM

-431 QGKQRSGHVRL
+431 QGKPRSGHVRL

-453 EIQDDGAGIDPEK
+453 EVQDDGAGIDPER
-466 LRAKAREKGLIDPE
+466 LRQKAREKGLIDPE

-492 LVFLPGFSTKQEV
+492 LVFLPGFSTKQQV

-532 SELGRGSRFLIRVPL
+532 SELGRGSRFMIRVPL

-555 LVQAGQDIY
+555 LVQAGEDVY

-577 PRTSLGWF
+577 PNTSLGWF
-585 DGRAVLDRRSHTL
+585 DGRAVLDRKSHTL
-598 PLLDLRQWLD
+598 ALVDLRHWLD
-608 VEPAPSTLMT
+608 VEPMPSSLLT

-623 VGEARFGLVVDQVR
+623 AGEARFGLVVDQVR

-647 PKALRGLKGY
+647 PKALRGLRGY

-667 MALILDVDGLRNSQG
+667 MALILDVDGLRTHHD

>member
-1 MSAFDE
+1 MSAVSD
-7 DIAAD
+7 DITAD
-12 FILEAQEILDRLGEQ
+12 FIIEAQEILDRLGEQ
-27 LVALEQS
+27 LVSLEQA
-34 PQDNEQLNAVFRG
+34 PQDSEQLNAVFRG
-47 FHTLKG
+47 YHTLKG

-59 VHAMV
+59 VTAMV
-64 ELCHAAEETLGMAR
+64 ELCHAAEEALGIAR
-78 SGKAVLQANHFDAA
+78 AGQAVLQAHHFDAA
-92 QQSLDWLQAMLDAV
+92 QQSLDYLQSMLDAV
-106 SGGTE
+106 SSGTE
-111 PQHAPPELI
+111 PGYAPPELI
-120 AMFDVDAAPAPAAV
+120 AQFDMHGGGTAAPTAAVPAAAGGDLITEDEFEALLDQLHGGNAPTAVAPAKKA
-134 AAAPVDAAAAI
+134 DDGLI
-145 AAAKSGSDM
+145 S
-154 IDEDE
+154 EDE

-171 APGSKPVG
+171 APGSKPV
-179 AAAAIAAAKSGSDM
+179 AAT
-193 IDEDEFEALL
+193 
-203 DQLHGSAAPGAK
+203 P
-215 PVGAAAAI
+215 
-223 AAAKSGSDMIDE
+223 
-235 DEFEALLDQLHGG
+235 
-248 AAPGAKPVGAA
+248 
-259 VAAAPKPAIPKPAP
+259 VAATPA
-273 VVPPRPASPPRPA
+273 PRPA
-286 AAPAAAAKPAAAEAE
+286 AATPAAKPAAKPLAEAE
-301 QTVRVDTKRLDAIV
+301 HTVRVDTKRLDAIV

-329 TLRTRLKDEE
+329 TLRARLRDEE

-373 PKVARDVARNLKKEV
+373 PKVARDVARSLKKEV
-388 ELELVGAET
+388 DLELIGAET

-419 DHGIEM
+419 DHGVEM
-425 PDLREA
+425 PELREA
-431 QGKQRSGHVRL
+431 QGKPRMGHVRL

-453 EIQDDGAGIDPEK
+453 EVQDDGAGIDPEK

-492 LVFLPGFSTKQEV
+492 LVFLPGFSTKQQV

-555 LVQAGQDIY
+555 LVQAGEDVY

-598 PLLDLRQWLD
+598 PLVDLRQWLD
-608 VEPAPSTLMT
+608 VTPAASTLLT

-623 VGEARFGLVVDQVR
+623 AGEARFGLVVDQVR

-647 PKALRGLKGY
+647 PKALRGLRGY

-667 MALILDVDGLRNSQG
+667 MALILDVDGLR

>member
-1 MSAFDE
+1 MSAIAD

-12 FILEAQEILDRLGEQ
+12 FIVEAQEILDRLGEQ
-27 LVALEQS
+27 LVTLEQS
-34 PQDNEQLNAVFRG
+34 ADDSEQLNAVFRG

-53 GAGFLG
+53 GAGFLAI
-59 VHAMV
+59 HPMV
-64 ELCHAAEETLGMAR
+64 ELCHAAEEALGIAR
-78 SGKAVLQANHFDAA
+78 AGQAPLLAHHFDAA

-111 PQHAPPELI
+111 PPHAPPSLI
-120 AMFDVDAAPAPAAV
+120 AQFDMSPPAAPAPVPV
-134 AAAPVDAAAAI
+134 AAPAA
-145 AAAKSGSDM
+145 SGDLISD
-154 IDEDE
+154 
-159 FEALLDQLHGGA
+159 
-171 APGSKPVG
+171 
-179 AAAAIAAAKSGSDM
+179 
-193 IDEDEFEALL
+193 DEFEALL
-203 DQLHGSAAPGAK
+203 DQLHGSGAPAAVTAAPAK
-215 PVGAAAAI
+215 P
-223 AAAKSGSDMIDE
+223 SGGGDLISD

-248 AAPGAKPVGAA
+248 AAPGAQPAVTA
-259 VAAAPKPAIPKPAP
+259 VATVPAAPTPAPPRAAPPSIPKPA
-273 VVPPRPASPPRPA
+273 
-286 AAPAAAAKPAAAEAE
+286 AKAAAEADH
-301 QTVRVDTKRLDAIV
+301 TVRVDTKRLDAIV

-373 PKVARDVARNLKKEV
+373 PKLARDVARNLKKEV
-388 ELELVGAET
+388 ELELVGADT

-412 HLVRNAI
+412 HLVRNSI
-419 DHGIEM
+419 DHGVEM

-431 QGKQRSGHVRL
+431 QGKPRSGHVRL

-453 EIQDDGAGIDPEK
+453 EVQDDGAGIDPER
-466 LRAKAREKGLIDPE
+466 LRSKAREKGLIDPE

-485 SSEECLH
+485 TTEECLH
-492 LVFLPGFSTKQEV
+492 LVFLPGFSTKTEV

-532 SELGRGSRFLIRVPL
+532 SELGRGSRFMIRVPL

-555 LVQAGQDIY
+555 LVQAGDDVY

-577 PRTSLGWF
+577 PATSLGWF
-585 DGRAVLDRRSHTL
+585 DGRAVLDRKSHTL
-598 PLLDLRQWLD
+598 ALVDLRQWLD
-608 VEPAPSTLMT
+608 VEPIPSALLT

-623 VGEARFGLVVDQVR
+623 AGEHRFGLVVDQVR

-647 PKALRGLKGY
+647 PKALRGLRGY

-667 MALILDVDGLRNSQG
+667 MALILDVDGLRSPA

>member
-1 MSAFDE
+1 MSAVPD

-27 LVALEQS
+27 LVTLEQA
-34 PQDNEQLNAVFRG
+34 PQDADQLNAVFRG

-59 VHAMV
+59 IQAMV

-78 SGKAVLQANHFDAA
+78 SGQAVLQAHHFDAA
-92 QQSLDWLQAMLDAV
+92 QQSLDYLQSMLDSV
-106 SGGTE
+106 SAGEE
-111 PQHAPPELI
+111 PGYAPPALI
-120 AMFDVDAAPAPAAV
+120 AQFDVNGGAPAPIATAPTAAAAAPA
-134 AAAPVDAAAAI
+134 
-145 AAAKSGSDM
+145 SDL
-154 IDEDE
+154 ITDDE

-171 APGSKPVG
+171 APTAVP
-179 AAAAIAAAKSGSDM
+179 AAAPVP
-193 IDEDEFEALL
+193 
-203 DQLHGSAAPGAK
+203 QPAAPPA
-215 PVGAAAAI
+215 PTLTPAA
-223 AAAKSGSDMIDE
+223 
-235 DEFEALLDQLHGG
+235 
-248 AAPGAKPVGAA
+248 
-259 VAAAPKPAIPKPAP
+259 AAAPKPA
-273 VVPPRPASPPRPA
+273 
-286 AAPAAAAKPAAAEAE
+286 AAKPVAEAE
-301 QTVRVDTKRLDAIV
+301 HTVRVDTKRLDAIV

-329 TLRTRLKDEE
+329 TLRARLHDEE

-388 ELELVGAET
+388 ELELIGADT

-419 DHGIEM
+419 DHGVEM

-431 QGKQRSGHVRL
+431 QGKPRSGHVRL

-453 EIQDDGAGIDPEK
+453 EVQDDGAGIDPER

-532 SELGRGSRFLIRVPL
+532 SELGRGSRFMIRVPL

-555 LVQAGQDIY
+555 LVQAGEDVY

-577 PRTSLGWF
+577 PNSQLGWF

-598 PLLDLRQWLD
+598 PLVDLRHWLA
-608 VEPAPSTLMT
+608 VEPVASPLLT

-623 VGEARFGLVVDQVR
+623 AGEARFGLVVDQVR

-647 PKALRGLKGY
+647 PKTLRGLRGY

-667 MALILDVDGLRNSQG
+667 MALILDVDGLR

>member
-1 MSAFDE
+1 MSAVSD
-7 DIAAD
+7 DITAD
-12 FILEAQEILDRLGEQ
+12 FIIEAQEILDRLGEQ
-27 LVALEQS
+27 LVSLEQA
-34 PQDNEQLNAVFRG
+34 PQDSDQLNAVFRG
-47 FHTLKG
+47 YHTLKG

-59 VHAMV
+59 VTAMV
-64 ELCHAAEETLGMAR
+64 ELCHAAEEALGAAR
-78 SGKAVLQANHFDAA
+78 AGQAVLQAHHFDAA
-92 QQSLDWLQAMLDAV
+92 QQSLDYLQSMLDAV
-106 SGGTE
+106 SSGTE
-111 PQHAPPELI
+111 PGYAPPHLI
-120 AMFDVDAAPAPAAV
+120 AQFDVHGSAVAAPAA
-134 AAAPVDAAAAI
+134 AAAPSAGA
-145 AAAKSGSDM
+145 SDL
-154 IDEDE
+154 ITDDE
-159 FEALLDQLHGGA
+159 FEALLDQLHGGN
-171 APGSKPVG
+171 APTAVTPTKKADDGLIS
-179 AAAAIAAAKSGSDM
+179 
-193 IDEDEFEALL
+193 EDEFE
-203 DQLHGSAAPGAK
+203 S
-215 PVGAAAAI
+215 
-223 AAAKSGSDMIDE
+223 
-235 DEFEALLDQLHGG
+235 LLDQLHGG
-248 AAPGAKPVGAA
+248 AAPGAKPV
-259 VAAAPKPAIPKPAP
+259 AAAPPAP
-273 VVPPRPASPPRPA
+273 
-286 AAPAAAAKPAAAEAE
+286 APAARPTAPAPAAKPAAKPLAEAE
-301 QTVRVDTKRLDAIV
+301 HTVRVDTKRLDAIV

-329 TLRTRLKDEE
+329 TLRARLRDEE

-373 PKVARDVARNLKKEV
+373 PKVARDVARSLKKEV
-388 ELELVGAET
+388 DLELIGAET

-419 DHGIEM
+419 DHGVEM

-431 QGKQRSGHVRL
+431 QGKPRMGHVRL

-453 EIQDDGAGIDPEK
+453 EVQDDGAGIDPEK

-492 LVFLPGFSTKQEV
+492 LVFLPGFSTKQQV

-532 SELGRGSRFLIRVPL
+532 SELGRGSRFMIRVPL

-555 LVQAGQDIY
+555 LVQAGEDVY

-598 PLLDLRQWLD
+598 PLVDLRQWLD
-608 VEPAPSTLMT
+608 VTPAASTLLT

-623 VGEARFGLVVDQVR
+623 AGEARFGLVVDQVR

-647 PKALRGLKGY
+647 PKALRGLRGY

-667 MALILDVDGLRNSQG
+667 MALILDVDGLR

>member
-1 MSAFDE
+1 MSAVPD

-27 LVALEQS
+27 LVSLEQA
-34 PQDNEQLNAVFRG
+34 PQDTDQLNAVFRG

-59 VHAMV
+59 IQAMV

-78 SGKAVLQANHFDAA
+78 SGQATLQAHHFDAA
-92 QQSLDWLQAMLDAV
+92 QQSLDYLQSMLDSV
-106 SGGTE
+106 SAGTE
-111 PQHAPPELI
+111 PGYAPPELI
-120 AMFDVDAAPAPAAV
+120 AQFDVNGPATPAPAA
-134 AAAPVDAAAAI
+134 ATTAS
-145 AAAKSGSDM
+145 SGGEM
-154 IDEDE
+154 ITDDE

-171 APGSKPVG
+171 APT
-179 AAAAIAAAKSGSDM
+179 AIAAPKKDDGL
-193 IDEDEFEALL
+193 I
-203 DQLHGSAAPGAK
+203 G
-215 PVGAAAAI
+215 
-223 AAAKSGSDMIDE
+223 E

-248 AAPGAKPVGAA
+248 AVPGAKA
-259 VAAAPKPAIPKPAP
+259 VAAAPAP
-273 VVPPRPASPPRPA
+273 RAV
-286 AAPAAAAKPAAAEAE
+286 AAPAAPMAKPAPPKPVAEAE
-301 QTVRVDTKRLDAIV
+301 HTVRVDTKRLDAIV

-329 TLRTRLKDEE
+329 TLRARLHDEE

-373 PKVARDVARNLKKEV
+373 PKVARDVARSLKKEV
-388 ELELVGAET
+388 ELELIGAET

-419 DHGIEM
+419 DHGVEM

-431 QGKQRSGHVRL
+431 QGKPRSGHVRL

-453 EIQDDGAGIDPEK
+453 EVQDDGAGIDPER
-466 LRAKAREKGLIDPE
+466 LRQKAREKGLIDPE

-492 LVFLPGFSTKQEV
+492 LVFLPGFSTKQQV

-532 SELGRGSRFLIRVPL
+532 SELGRGSRFMIRVPL

-555 LVQAGQDIY
+555 LVQAGEDVY

-577 PRTSLGWF
+577 PNTSLGWF
-585 DGRAVLDRRSHTL
+585 DGRAVLDRKSHTL
-598 PLLDLRQWLD
+598 ALVDLRHWLD
-608 VEPAPSTLMT
+608 VEPMPSSLLT

-623 VGEARFGLVVDQVR
+623 AGEARFGLVVDQVR

-647 PKALRGLKGY
+647 PKALRGLRGY

-667 MALILDVDGLRNSQG
+667 MALILDVDGLRTHHD

>member
-1 MSAFDE
+1 MGAVAD
-7 DIAAD
+7 DITAD
-12 FILEAQEILDRLGEQ
+12 FIIEAQEILDRLGEQ
-27 LVALEQS
+27 LVSLEQA
-34 PQDNEQLNAVFRG
+34 PQDSEQLNAVFRG
-47 FHTLKG
+47 YHTLKG

-59 VHAMV
+59 ITAMV
-64 ELCHAAEETLGMAR
+64 ELCHAAEEALGAVR
-78 SGKAVLQANHFDAA
+78 AGQAVLQAHHFDAA
-92 QQSLDWLQAMLDAV
+92 QQSLDYLQSMLDAV
-106 SGGTE
+106 SSGTE
-111 PQHAPPELI
+111 PGFAPPELV
-120 AMFDVDAAPAPAAV
+120 AQFDVHGGGTAAPSAATPNAGAGDLITDDEFEALLDQLHGGKAPATV
-134 AAAPVDAAAAI
+134 AAAKKAD
-145 AAAKSGSDM
+145 DM
-154 IDEDE
+154 ISEDE

-171 APGSKPVG
+171 APGSN
-179 AAAAIAAAKSGSDM
+179 AI
-193 IDEDEFEALL
+193 
-203 DQLHGSAAPGAK
+203 
-215 PVGAAAAI
+215 
-223 AAAKSGSDMIDE
+223 
-235 DEFEALLDQLHGG
+235 
-248 AAPGAKPVGAA
+248 AA
-259 VAAAPKPAIPKPAP
+259 VAAVPA
-273 VVPPRPASPPRPA
+273 PRPAPSPAPPAARPA
-286 AAPAAAAKPAAAEAE
+286 PNKPVAEAE
-301 QTVRVDTKRLDAIV
+301 HTVRVDTKRLDAIV

-329 TLRTRLKDEE
+329 TLRTRLRDEE

-373 PKVARDVARNLKKEV
+373 PKVARDVARSLKKEV
-388 ELELVGAET
+388 DLELIGAET

-419 DHGIEM
+419 DHGVEM

-431 QGKQRSGHVRL
+431 QGKPRMGHVRL

-453 EIQDDGAGIDPEK
+453 EVQDDGAGIDPEK

-492 LVFLPGFSTKQEV
+492 LVFLPGFSTKQQV

-532 SELGRGSRFLIRVPL
+532 SELGRGSRFMIRVPL

-555 LVQAGQDIY
+555 LVQAGEDVY

-598 PLLDLRQWLD
+598 ALVDLRQWLD
-608 VEPAPSTLMT
+608 VTPAASPLLT

-623 VGEARFGLVVDQVR
+623 AGEARFGLVVDQVR

-647 PKALRGLKGY
+647 PKALRGLRGY

-667 MALILDVDGLRNSQG
+667 MALILDVDGLRSPHD